1 MESKIT
7 IFDNEKFGTM
17 RTKEI
22 NQEIYFNLTD
32 VCRALEIK
40 NVGNAKTRL
49 SEAGI
54 RTMDV
59 RCENENGIIQ
69 NRAMTFINEAN
80 LYKCIFQSRKKS
92 AEEFTEWVTGEIL
105 PSIRKHGAYMT
116 NETID
121 SVIAN
126 PDNMIKILTAL
137 KEEKEHR
144 KVLEVKMEENRPKVL
159 FADCV
164 AGSRTSILVRD
175 LAKILR
181 QNGLDIGEKR
191 LYARLRKDGY
201 LTTTNQP
208 TQKSMNLGLF
218 EIKEGHYIN
227 AVGASVTTLT
237 TKVTGKGQIYFVNK
251 YKADVIEFMED

>member
-1 MESKIT
+1 MDNIT
-7 IFDNEKFGTM
+7 IFDNEKFGIM
-17 RTKEI
+17 RTTTVDGDV
-22 NQEIYFNLTD
+22 YFNLVDICKSLDLTNTSKVKSRLNED
-32 VCRALEIK
+32 GVTTSKVIDALGREQL
-40 NVGNAKTRL
+40 A
-49 SEAGI
+49 
-54 RTMDV
+54 
-59 RCENENGIIQ
+59 
-69 NRAMTFINEAN
+69 TFINEAN

-92 AEEFTEWVTGEIL
+92 AEEFTDWVTGEIL

-137 KEEKEHR
+137 KEEKEQR
-144 KVLEVKMEENRPKVL
+144 KVLEVKMEQNKPKVL

-164 AGSRTSILVRD
+164 AGSKTSILVRD

-181 QNGLDIGEKR
+181 QNGMDIGEKR
-191 LYARLRKDGY
+191 LYNRLRMEGY
-201 LTTTNQP
+201 LTTSNQP
-208 TQKSMNLGLF
+208 TQKSMDLGLF

-251 YKADVIEFMED
+251 YKKEINEFI

>member
-1 MESKIT
+1 MDNIT

-22 NQEIYFNLTD
+22 NQEIYFNLSD

-40 NVGNAKTRL
+40 NVGNVKTRL
-49 SEAGI
+49 NGDGI
-54 RTMDV
+54 RTMDTV
-59 RCENENGIIQ
+59 DLLGRKQE
-69 NRAMTFINEAN
+69 MTFINESN
-80 LYKCIFQSRKKS
+80 IYKCIFQSRKKS
-92 AEEFTEWVTGEIL
+92 AEEFTDWVTGEIL

-137 KEEKEHR
+137 KEEKEQR
-144 KVLEVKMEENRPKVL
+144 KVLEVKMEQNKPKVL

-164 AGSRTSILVRD
+164 AGSKTSILVRD

-181 QNGLDIGEKR
+181 QNGMDIGEKR
-191 LYARLRKDGY
+191 LYNRLRMEGY
-201 LTTTNQP
+201 LTTSNQP
-208 TQKSMNLGLF
+208 TQKSMDLGLF

-251 YKADVIEFMED
+251 YKKEINEFI

>member
-1 MESKIT
+1 MDNIT

-17 RTKEI
+17 RTKEK
-22 NQEIYFNLTD
+22 NQQVYFNLSD
-32 VCRALEIK
+32 VCKALEIK
-40 NVGNAKTRL
+40 NTTDVKKRL
-49 SEAGI
+49 
-54 RTMDV
+54 
-59 RCENENGIIQ
+59 NEDGVDTIEVIDSLGRIQ
-69 NRAMTFINEAN
+69 LATFINEAN

-92 AEEFTEWVTGEIL
+92 AEEFTDWVTGEIL

-137 KEEKEHR
+137 KEEKEQR
-144 KVLEVKMEENRPKVL
+144 KVLEVKMEQNKPKVL

-164 AGSRTSILVRD
+164 AGSKTSILVRD

-181 QNGLDIGEKR
+181 QNGMDIGEKR
-191 LYARLRKDGY
+191 LYNRLRMEGY
-201 LTTTNQP
+201 LTTSNQP
-208 TQKSMNLGLF
+208 TQKSMDLGLF

-251 YKADVIEFMED
+251 YKKEINEFI